1 MNDLEIAL
9 SKSIDAVCISIGM
22 NRNEAQMVSNYYQT
36 KKLKDFEDKEK
47 FNSRDY
53 RELSNRLQEYAFMY
67 GLKDPLTN
75 VELGGI
81 LRHLTAFFPEFG
93 TSDVCVALSEYAANN
108 TERFMSPD
116 FSILFISMILNQ
128 YRERHSKAVLK
139 YQHHMRD
146 KRMREKYESLSDEE
160 KRKISIEALI
170 ELFDTFVKTND
181 DVPDVMGTNYDL
193 CKELG
198 LVKGLSKEERESI
211 MEAAKLR
218 VAEQIRKSAR
228 DMRELFKKMDLQIKD
243 TQDNNYL
250 LNRCKE
256 IHLNKVFR
264 SIVESGKNIRDFLPE
279 EYGRQQQKEA

>member
-22 NRNEAQMVSNYYQT
+22 NRSEAQMVSNYYQT
-36 KKLKDFEDKEK
+36 KKLKDFDNQD
-47 FNSRDY
+47 FRQ
-53 RELSNRLQEYAFMY
+53 LSNKLQQYAFMY
-67 GLKDPLTN
+67 GLKDPLTD
-75 VELGGI
+75 VEIGGI
-81 LRHLTAFFPEFG
+81 CTHLATFFPEFG

-146 KRMREKYESLSDEE
+146 KRMREKSDNLTDEE
-160 KRKISIEALI
+160 KRKISIGALI

-198 LVKGLSKEERESI
+198 LVKGLSKAERESI

-218 VAEQIRKSAR
+218 VAEQIKKSAR

-243 TQDNNYL
+243 TDDNNYL

-264 SIVESGKNIRDFLPE
+264 SIAESGKHLRDFLPE
-279 EYGRQQQKEA
+279 EYGQQHQTK